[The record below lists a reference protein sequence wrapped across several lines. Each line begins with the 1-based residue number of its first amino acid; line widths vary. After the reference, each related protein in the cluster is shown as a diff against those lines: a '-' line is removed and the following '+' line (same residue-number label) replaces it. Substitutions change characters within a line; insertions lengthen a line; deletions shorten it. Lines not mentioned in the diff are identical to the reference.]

1 MNQIT
6 GNIVTAV
13 ATAVIMGVILWAVGV
28 FKAGGAALDEVQI
41 EAVIQR
47 VLVLDNGDTY
57 AATLSSINIHLG
69 SIDTSVGHIQGDIRR
84 IDGAVAALVAE

>member
-1 MNQIT
+1 MNHII

-13 ATAVIMGVILWAVGV
+13 VTALIMGVILWVVGV

-84 IDGAVAALVAE
+84 IDSAVSALAAE